1 MSLPVTHRGS
11 KGPGQ
16 GKVRQ
21 RRYNA
26 CCVERCVVLYVVQT
40 LQSDDTKMLE
50 AVKGALYRIW
60 CGVNRLGDS
69 GVKVG

>member
-1 MSLPVTHRGS
+1 MSLPVTHRGYE
-11 KGPGQ
+11 GPGQ

-21 RRYNA
+21 GNA
-26 CCVERCVVLYVVQT
+26 CCVERYVVLYVVQT

-60 CGVNRLGDS
+60 CGVHRLDDS
-69 GVKVG
+69 GVKVV

>member
-11 KGPGQ
+11 RGPRQ
-16 GKVRQ
+16 GKARQ

-26 CCVERCVVLYVVQT
+26 CCVERYVVLYVVQT

-69 GVKVG
+69 GVKVV